1 VRLNL
6 RAFFIVTGVLLI
18 FLAAGLASHVFMA
31 AHELGLPVGIE
42 QVWSTKWL
50 IDGEGFLGKVL
61 HAFVGYHDEPNLLQ
75 VLAYFG
81 YLGGMGWAFL
91 RAVRESAQLPAA
103 RPASDTATPAA

>member
-1 VRLNL
+1 
-6 RAFFIVTGVLLI
+6 
-18 FLAAGLASHVFMA
+18 
-31 AHELGLPVGIE
+31 
-42 QVWSTKWL
+42 
-50 IDGEGFLGKVL
+50 
-61 HAFVGYHDEPNLLQ
+61 VGYHDEPNLLQ